1 MALFVFLCFLETALF
16 PPSIALLNIS
26 VRGHSIQYRYQWKFH
41 RIIYSYFVLAPSLQY
56 PQFLTLLFFE
66 TLERSLA
73 NSRSHRILV
82 STTIEEAVGVTSS
95 QDSFPAEDSTHIP
108 EI

>member
-73 NSRSHRILV
+73 NSQ
-82 STTIEEAVGVTSS
+82 GVTAYSYLP
-95 QDSFPAEDSTHIP
+95 Q
-108 EI
+108 